1 MQARLLS
8 ACDRSCVTS
17 GSNACLAKGKSKRP
31 FITHHPSHDAYL
43 VEYFTDDATLAQWKT
58 RDLIQFTRT

>member
-1 MQARLLS
+1 MPVSQKAK
-8 ACDRSCVTS
+8 AS
-17 GSNACLAKGKSKRP
+17 GHSSP
-31 FITHHPSHDAYL
+31 ITHHPSHDAYL